1 MSCLARVLIALIG
14 LILIF
19 VAGFGGYAFGDYEGY
34 NRGHEIGYEEGYE
47 DGCIEGA
54 GSGYTL
60 RDPTYSELMRFLRQD
75 KTDENEYVDGVYTC
89 TNFAADLDNNAEAK
103 GFRAAYVYIEYRDG
117 AHAIVAFETV
127 DEGLKF
133 IEPQFDDEVMVSE
146 GISFSQANGYSK
158 PNYDDTI
165 TRVVIVW

>member
-1 MSCLARVLIALIG
+1 MARVLIALIG

-19 VAGFGGYAFGDYEGY
+19 GAGFGGYVFADYEGY
-34 NRGHEIGYEEGYE
+34 DRGYGIGYEEGYE
-47 DGCIEGA
+47 DGSIEGA
-54 GSGYTL
+54 GSGYTM
-60 RDPTYSELMRFLRQD
+60 RNPTYSELMRFLRQD
-75 KTDENEYVDGVYTC
+75 KTDENDYVEGVYTC

-133 IEPQFDDEVMVSE
+133 IEPRFDKVVEVRM
-146 GISFSQANGYSK
+146 GISYAQANGFAK
-158 PNYDDTI
+158 PDHDDTI